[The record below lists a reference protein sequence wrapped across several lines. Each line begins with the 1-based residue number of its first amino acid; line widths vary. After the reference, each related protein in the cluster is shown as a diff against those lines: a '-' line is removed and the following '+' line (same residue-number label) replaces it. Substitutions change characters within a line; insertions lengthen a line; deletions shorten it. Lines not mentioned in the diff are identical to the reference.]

1 MQPNA
6 IERSHLRDVAGYSWD
21 GDGGASW
28 LVPECRFDP
37 LVSDSFATVQALGV
51 DPEQDFHTMPGAL
64 RNILR

>member
-1 MQPNA
+1 MA
-6 IERSHLRDVAGYSWD
+6 TGERSARL
-21 GDGGASW
+21 GASW

-37 LVSDSFATVQALGV
+37 LVSDSFAAVQALGV